1 MIDAVVLAGRR
12 NEGELRSVS
21 DAQWE
26 ALIDIAGTP
35 MTGWVLRALREVPGI
50 DRIVVVGPE
59 DLQSELRQEDA
70 LVTPGETLL
79 ESASSGAAAT
89 RPGSKVLFVTGDVAM
104 LTEEAVSEFLER
116 SEGISAE
123 AWYPIV
129 TRARVEAD
137 FSGNRRTYVRMREG
151 TFTGGNLLLLAPGV
165 WERGIGQAQ
174 RLIAMRKQPLRLA
187 AMIGINFVLRLVIGR
202 ATIADAEERFSRLLG
217 MQVRAVES
225 SHPEVGVDIDH
236 PSDVPYGEQTLR
248 LRQGGQR

>member
-26 ALIDIAGTP
+26 ALIEIAGTP
-35 MTGWVLRALREVPGI
+35 MTGWVIRALREVPAI

-59 DLQSELRQEDA
+59 GLRPELRPQDA
-70 LVTPGETLL
+70 LVPPSETLL

-89 RPGSKVLFVTGDVAM
+89 RPGCHVLFVTGDVAM
-104 LTEEAVSEFLER
+104 LTPMAVSEFLER
-116 SEGISAE
+116 AEGIPSE

-129 TRARVEAD
+129 AKARVEAD
-137 FSGNRRTYVRMREG
+137 FSGNRRTYVRLRDG
-151 TFTGGNLLLLAPGV
+151 TFTGGNLLLLAPGI

-187 AMIGINFVLRLVIGR
+187 AMIGIYFVLRLVIGR
-202 ATIADAEERFSRLLG
+202 ATIADAQERFSRLLG
-217 MQVRAVES
+217 MKVRAVVS

-236 PSDVPYGEQTLR
+236 PSDVPYGEQKLS